1 MLREAEPGAVR
12 LPSALMRR
20 LLDHAVRELPNEACA
35 LLGGDS
41 VTRTIRTVHAAR
53 NSMASPYR
61 YEVDPRDL
69 VDIVH
74 RIEREGD
81 DLVAIFHSHPGG
93 PAVPS
98 PTDVRDARYPVIH
111 LLASM
116 SGGDERLRAWT
127 IGAGGQSEVP
137 VVIERREMDPP

>member
-1 MLREAEPGAVR
+1 MLNEPERGAIR
-12 LPSALMRR
+12 LPSVLVRR
-20 LLDHAVRELPNEACA
+20 LLGHAVRELPNEACA
-35 LLGGDS
+35 LLGGDPA
-41 VTRTIRTVHAAR
+41 TRTVRTAHAVR
-53 NSMASPYR
+53 NLMASPYR

-93 PAVPS
+93 SAMPS
-98 PTDVRDARYPVIH
+98 RTDVRDARYPVVH

-116 SGGDERLRAWT
+116 SGGEERLRAWT
-127 IGAGGQSEVP
+127 IGADGQSEVP
-137 VVIERREMDPP
+137 VVIEGGEVGAA